1 MPSIIKGYNYDIF
14 ISYRQKDNKHDGWV
28 TEFVDN
34 LKGEI
39 EATFKEDI
47 SIYFDANPQDGLLE
61 THIVNESLSGKLR
74 CLIFIPVISQTY
86 CDPQSFAWQNEFCV
100 FNKLAKGDWFGRDI
114 RLHSGDV
121 ASRIL
126 PVKIRDLDPEDK
138 ILLESEIGGVLR
150 CIEFIY
156 KSAGVNRP
164 LRANED
170 HPHDNLNKTF
180 YRDQI
185 NKVTNVIK
193 EIIEGLKSAAAI
205 KVKEK
210 TQLKEPLDEFYK
222 ESKLPER
229 QKHSGLMIFK
239 LKPGVA
245 ILSILFIAALFIFP
259 KIFEKS
265 RLEKLR
271 TSGEISVAVM
281 PFQNMTNDAAKN
293 FWQDLIQNNLITFLS
308 NSEEL
313 QIRQTESIMTLLQNN
328 DPTNYAS
335 ITSSVASRISQKL
348 NAKVFIHGSINQI
361 GTTIRINA
369 KLIDSETEEVFKSF
383 QIDGTDENILQIAD
397 SLSVMVYDFLIIT
410 ILKKEASPF
419 IKFVGSTKSPEA
431 LRNFINGQNAFYR
444 LDYLSAREMYLNAIR
459 IDSNFTIA
467 AIFLAVAYG
476 NQDLFKDAKK
486 WCLKAYGER
495 DNMPRLD
502 KLITEWAHA
511 LYFGTPT
518 EELKYLRQMLDIDN
532 QQAII
537 YYQLGSTFN
546 RLYQYDKAIPEFE
559 KSLEIYNQWDMKPNW
574 IYSYT
579 DLGNGYHETGQHEKE
594 RRLYKEAE
602 QVFPNNSSLVYRQAI
617 LSFTEGDTIAA
628 NRYIERYISIQKDN
642 SASEADIRNNVAR
655 IYEDSDILGK
665 AEANFRQALR
675 LEPENPVRI
684 YNLANFLIKN
694 DLDIIEGLRLINK
707 ALNSDADSYKYL
719 DCKGWGLYKQG
730 RFKEALEFLEKSWEL
745 KPVYR
750 HYIYLHLEATKK
762 AVAGLQNN

>member
-1 MPSIIKGYNYDIF
+1 MPSIIEGYNYDIY

-39 EATFKEDI
+39 ESTFKEDI
-47 SIYFDANPQDGLLE
+47 SIYFDANPRDGLLE
-61 THIVNESLSGKLR
+61 THIVDESLSRKLK
-74 CLIFIPVISQTY
+74 CLILIPVISQTY
-86 CDPQSFAWQNEFCV
+86 CDPQSFAWQNEFCA
-100 FNKLAKGDWFGRDI
+100 FNELAKGDRFGRDI
-114 RLHSGDV
+114 RLHGGDV
-121 ASRIL
+121 TSRIL

-210 TQLKEPLDEFYK
+210 TQHKETLDEVYK
-222 ESKLPER
+222 ESKHPEK
-229 QKHSGLMIFK
+229 QKHSRLMILK
-239 LKPGVA
+239 LKPGMA
-245 ILSILFIAALFIFP
+245 ILSILIIAALFIFP

-335 ITSSVASRISQKL
+335 ITSSLASRISQKL

-444 LDYLSAREMYLNAIR
+444 LDYLSAREMYLEAIR

-467 AIFLAVAYG
+467 AIFMAVAYG
-476 NQDLFKDAKK
+476 NQDLFKEAKK
-486 WCLKAYGER
+486 WCLKAYGQR

-511 LYFGTPT
+511 LYFGTPK
-518 EELKYLRQMLDIDN
+518 EEIKYLRQMLDIDN

-546 RLYQYDKAIPEFE
+546 RLYEYDKAIPEFE
-559 KSLEIYNQWDMKPNW
+559 KSLEIFNQWDMKPNW
-574 IYSYT
+574 IFSYT
-579 DLGNGYHETGQHEKE
+579 DLGNDYHETGQYEKE

-602 QVFPNNSSLVYRQAI
+602 QVFPNNSSLVFRQAI
-617 LSFTEGDTIAA
+617 LSFIEGDTITA

-642 SASEADIRNNVAR
+642 SASEADIRDNVAR
-655 IYEDSDILGK
+655 IYEDSDNLGK

-684 YNLANFLIKN
+684 YNLANFLIKYE
-694 DLDIIEGLRLINK
+694 LDIIEGMRLINK
-707 ALNSDADSYKYL
+707 ALKSDPDSYKYF

-745 KPVYR
+745 KPVYK